1 MSFRPAEFRDLVLT
15 GPAPVFAT
23 ISGAHLYG
31 FESPDSD
38 VDIRGVFSL
47 NLSERLSLR
56 EETSTFESS
65 FDQAGL
71 EIDWV
76 AHDIRKFAKLMTRRN
91 GYVLEQLYSPL
102 LVFDGGWLEELR
114 DVGQGCMVRHL
125 FHHYRGFIANKLKDV
140 VAPAGTVKDMLYA
153 YRVVLTGIHVLNSGL
168 ILAHLPS
175 LLDLYPQTGVHDLM
189 ERKRHG
195 DEHAALLPHDVVTHL
210 PYLERLAADLEEAF
224 LTSKLPEEVS
234 TYDALDDLVIRICR
248 AHAQ

>member
-1 MSFRPAEFRDLVLT
+1 MSFRPVEFKDLVLK

-102 LVFDGGWLEELR
+102 LVLDGGWLDELR
-114 DVGQGCMVRHL
+114 EVGQGCMIRHL
-125 FHHYRGFIANKLKDV
+125 FHHYRGFITNKLKDV

-153 YRVVLTGIHVLNSGL
+153 YRVVLTGIHVLKSGQ

-175 LLDLYPQTGVHDLM
+175 LLDLYPQAGVHDLM

-195 DEHAALLPHDVVTHL
+195 EEHAALLPADVVTHL
-210 PYLERLAADLEEAF
+210 PFLERLAAELEQAF
-224 LTSKLPEEVS
+224 LTSELPDEVS
-234 TYDALDDLVIRICR
+234 TYDALDDLVIRICL
-248 AHAQ
+248 AHPQ

>member
-1 MSFRPAEFRDLVLT
+1 MTFQPERFAELVLT
-15 GPAPVFAT
+15 GPTPVFAT

-31 FESPDSD
+31 FESADSD

-47 NLSERLSLR
+47 KLDERLSLK
-56 EETSTFESS
+56 EETSTFERS

-76 AHDIRKFAKLMTRRN
+76 AHDIRKFARLMTRRN

-114 DVGQGCMVRHL
+114 EVGQGCMIRHL

-140 VAPAGTVKDMLYA
+140 VGPAGTVKDMLYA
-153 YRVVLTGIHVLNSGL
+153 YRVVLTGIHVLKAGQ

-175 LLDLYPQTGVHDLM
+175 LLELYPQPGVRDLID
-189 ERKRHG
+189 RKQHG
-195 DEHAALLPHDVVTHL
+195 KEYTALETADIVTHI
-210 PYLERLAADLEEAF
+210 PCLERLAAELETSF
-224 LTSKLPEEVS
+224 LSSKLPDEVT
-234 TYDALDDLVIRICR
+234 TYGALDDVVIRICR
-248 AHAQ
+248 AHSD